1 MQSKRERKQE
11 KRNGKKN
18 GKLKKKIKHKRIDYQ
33 INAFFCVISLF
44 TFSKRLNTLCLIIKF

>member
-18 GKLKKKIKHKRIDYQ
+18 GKLKKKLNINELITKLKH
-33 INAFFCVISLF
+33 
-44 TFSKRLNTLCLIIKF
+44 FSV